1 MKRSLGVI
9 KYIALA
15 VLMVFLFSFTNKRNA
30 QRNITK
36 LDVSFIDENNPF
48 ITLETVNKLL
58 IQSQEKVTSINKETL
73 VLNEIEQ
80 RLLDN
85 PMIRDAQVFMSIDGV
100 LGAKIEQRTPI
111 ARVVGSPD
119 FYLDTDGKKMPLS
132 SVYTT
137 RVPLIMGN
145 SKMDVDKVTEL
156 LLKINDD
163 PFMKSSVVGLRAQNN
178 GEIVLEL
185 RKDSFKVLFGKVE
198 AIEKKFQ
205 NFKAFYKK
213 AKQDNTLQTYGLV
226 NLKFNSQVVAT
237 KR

>member
-1 MKRSLGVI
+1 MKRSLGII
-9 KYIALA
+9 KFVA
-15 VLMVFLFSFTNKRNA
+15 VAILVVFLYSFTNKRNA
-30 QRNITK
+30 QRNVTK
-36 LDVSFIDENNPF
+36 LDVTFVDENNPF
-48 ITLETVNKLL
+48 ITLATVNKLL

-119 FYLDTDGKKMPLS
+119 FYLDSDGKKMPLS

-137 RVPLIMGN
+137 RVPLISGN
-145 SKMDVDKVTEL
+145 SKMDKEKVTQL
-156 LLKINDD
+156 LLKINKD
-163 PFMKSSVVGLRAQNN
+163 PFMKSSVVGLRVQNN
-178 GEIVLEL
+178 GEVTLEL
-185 RKDSFKVLFGKVE
+185 RKHEFKVLFGEVE

-213 AKQDNTLQTYGLV
+213 AKQDSTLNTYNLV